1 MVSAAALLAACGSGD
16 GSSEPVVVPPVAPT
30 ALTLTGAAA
39 TGAALAHLV
48 GGPAASAFNSFDAST
63 ITDARVQAALTAVGD
78 TLKLAG
84 VDVTAIG
91 NLLTAPLVAAN
102 GSTAGNDFD
111 KALGAKQLWTVRA
124 SRPRCR
130 RLWRWGCAA
139 PA

>member
-1 MVSAAALLAACGSGD
+1 MPAAALLAACGSGD

-39 TGAALAHLV
+39 
-48 GGPAASAFNSFDAST
+48 SAFNSFDAST
-63 ITDARVQAALTAVGD
+63 ITDARVQAAPTAVGD

-91 NLLTAPLVAAN
+91 SLLTAPLVAAN
-102 GSTAGNDFD
+102 GGTAGNDFD
-111 KALGAKQLWTVRA
+111 KALGAKQLWAVRA

-130 RLWRWGCAA
+130 RLWRWVCAA